1 MIGVVVVT
9 HGQLATELV
18 NAAEMIVGDLPQFT
32 AVSIG
37 WHDDVND
44 AREEI
49 AQAIE
54 RVRGEDGVLLLTDMF
69 GGTPSNL
76 GMTFLEK
83 DRLEV
88 ITGVNLPMLIKLA
101 ASCDVR
107 RTCWRRPGNARAR
120 PQRHLGRVGFPA
132 RREDRCVEDR
142 RHDVAGRGRREPAGH
157 ARARGR
163 EVRPPGDAVQARVR
177 VARDAREMD
186 GKSIMGILLLAAAR
200 GSTIT
205 ISADGADEH
214 DAVARAGGAGR
225 SPASARTYA
234 APDGHR
240 RVARASWPAARSS

>member
-54 RVRGEDGVLLLTDMF
+54 RVRGDGRRAAA
-69 GGTPSNL
+69 
-76 GMTFLEK
+76 
-83 DRLEV
+83 DRH
-88 ITGVNLPMLIKLA
+88 
-101 ASCDVR
+101 VR
-107 RTCWRRPGNARAR
+107 RHAVEPRHDVSREGPPRGHHRRQPADADQAGRPRAVVATCWRSPTRCATTAATPSGSRPTCCA
-120 PQRHLGRVGFPA
+120 A
-132 RREDRCVEDR
+132 RRAVRSDLAQSVT
-142 RHDVAGRGRREPAGH
+142 VVNQLGMH
-157 ARARGR
+157 ARAAAKFVHLATRF
-163 EVRPPGDAVQARVR
+163 QAHVR

-200 GSTIT
+200 GTTIT
-205 ISADGADEH
+205 ISADGADER
-214 DAVARAGGAGR
+214 DAVDGAR
-225 SPASARTYA
+225 
-234 APDGHR
+234 
-240 RVARASWPAARSS
+240 ARSSQSGFGEDACSA